1 MCSEEESNMK
11 KLNVSPKKTLCAN
24 DDSPFMYFGW
34 PSVTR
39 LPDGTLAM
47 VTSGFR
53 LEHVCPFG
61 KGVICYSRD
70 EGRSWT
76 APAVI
81 IDTPLDDRDS
91 GITPFAGGRRVIFTS
106 FNNTTAFQRRVNAK
120 RHFAQ
125 SPLVRAKADLI
136 DAYLNYVDVQGNAD
150 KYLGS
155 TYCISEDGGYAFGDV
170 KVAPITSPHGPCE
183 LNDGRL
189 MWVGRR
195 FSEDDSFDEGD
206 EPYIQAYMLGDDDK
220 WHYLSS
226 IENIR
231 DEYGILNSCE
241 PHAIQL
247 PNGKIIVHI
256 RVQRGGEHRVF
267 TIYQSESTDGGATFT
282 KPRKLLDDLGGS
294 PAHLMLHSSGKLISV
309 YGYREQPYGIRA
321 MISADGGA
329 TWEIDNVITADGQSG
344 DLGYP
349 ATVELKDG
357 SLLTLYY
364 ENTDGCSRI
373 MQNVW
378 RI

>member
-1 MCSEEESNMK
+1 MK
-11 KLNVSPKKTLCAN
+11 KLDVSPKQVLCAN

-39 LPDGTLAM
+39 LPDGALAM

-70 EGRSWT
+70 EGKSWT

-91 GITPFAGGRRVIFTS
+91 GITPFAGGKRVIFTS
-106 FNNTTAFQRRVNAK
+106 FNNTTAFQRKVNAK

-125 SPLVRAKADLI
+125 SPLVRAEADLI
-136 DAYLNYVDVQGNAD
+136 DAYLNYVDVQGSAE

-155 TYCISEDGGYAFGDV
+155 TYCISEDGGYSFGDV

-206 EPYIQAYMLGDDDK
+206 EPYIQAYVLGDDDN

-226 IENIR
+226 IENIC
-231 DEYGILNSCE
+231 DDYGILNSCE

-247 PNGKIIVHI
+247 PDGKIIVHI

-267 TIYQSESTDGGATFT
+267 TIYQSESTDGGVTFT

-309 YGYREQPYGIRA
+309 YGYREKPYGIRA

-329 TWEIDNVITADGQSG
+329 TWDADNIITDDGQSG